1 MNQQTAVERKKRKPQ
16 GMFPERERQKHSSC
30 LTLPHST
37 ANASPSRV
45 TAGWRRQVGECFKS
59 DRTRKDAIAPS
70 YPFLLSQEGDA
81 RGGHWALQHTR
92 LLCPPL
98 SPGVGSNS
106 CPVTQWCY
114 LTISSSATPF
124 FFYLQFFPASES
136 FSMSQLFTS
145 GGQSIGA
152 STSATDLPMN
162 IQASFYFLCFW
173 RVKLFLKHST
183 TFFPLFHT
191 FPPYYFLSSKL
202 CQEWKKGKVCFYKMC
217 FISVGRKRDKWFFKV
232 GIFGFLLLSCKR
244 VFKKYLFIWLHQV
257 LVATPRIFTVASNS

>member
-37 ANASPSRV
+37 ANASLSRV

-59 DRTRKDAIAPS
+59 DGTRKDAVSPS

-92 LLCPPL
+92 LPCPPL
-98 SPGVGSNS
+98 SPGVCSNS

-124 FFYLQFFPASES
+124 SFYLQFFPASES

-162 IQASFYFLCFW
+162 YSGIILLS
-173 RVKLFLKHST
+173 LFLKSQIVSKTLHHFLSSLPY
-183 TFFPLFHT
+183 FFPLL
-191 FPPYYFLSSKL
+191 LS
-202 CQEWKKGKVCFYKMC
+202 
-217 FISVGRKRDKWFFKV
+217 FFKV
-232 GIFGFLLLSCKR
+232 MPRMEKGKSMLL
-244 VFKKYLFIWLHQV
+244 
-257 LVATPRIFTVASNS
+257 